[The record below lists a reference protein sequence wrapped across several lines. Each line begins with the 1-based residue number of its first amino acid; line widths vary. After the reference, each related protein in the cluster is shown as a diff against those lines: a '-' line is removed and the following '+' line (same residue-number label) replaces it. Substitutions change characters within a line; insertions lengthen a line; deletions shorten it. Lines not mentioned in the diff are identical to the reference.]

1 MRQNPFYRFNIL
13 IILLFLCFI
22 ITACSNNSNH
32 SGNAD
37 SVQSE
42 NNTHLWNRHCHLPSA
57 DGTIVLGNEP
67 LIIDISHC
75 DQGYGLVKYTGE
87 ADKIN
92 IQIDTPDGNN
102 YKYFIE
108 EKEVYV
114 PIAFTSGD
122 GTYIVSAFEHIEGDQ
137 YVSLFT
143 EIVDVALKDDFL
155 PYLYPNQYVNFTSDS
170 DAVKK
175 AAEITK
181 NASTDLELL
190 TTVYHFVISNIVYDN
205 AKAESVEIG
214 YMPDIDE
221 TLETETG
228 ICFDYA
234 ALMAAMLR
242 SQGVPCK
249 MAIGYSS
256 DVKHAWI
263 DVYIEGQGWVD
274 KAIEFNGKEWRLLDP
289 TFASYNEDD
298 ETVKEYIGDGAN
310 YILQYNH

>member
-1 MRQNPFYRFNIL
+1 MHQNPFYRVF
-13 IILLFLCFI
+13 LLLVLCAFCLGL
-22 ITACSNNSNH
+22 TGCSNDSKSVTESNSN
-32 SGNAD
+32 SGKINHIW
-37 SVQSE
+37 E
-42 NNTHLWNRHCHLPSA
+42 RICHLPSP
-57 DGTIVLGNEP
+57 DGENVLGSD
-67 LIIDISHC
+67 LLMIDISHC

-143 EIVDVALKDDFL
+143 EIVDVALEDDFL

>member
-1 MRQNPFYRFNIL
+1 MRTIPYYRLFFL
-13 IILLFLCFI
+13 IFLCAF
-22 ITACSNNSNH
+22 CCFLSGC
-32 SGNAD
+32 SGNNDIAKATA
-37 SVQSE
+37 SE
-42 NNTHLWNRHCHLPSA
+42 DKEDYRPWTRTCHLPCA
-57 DGTIVLGNEP
+57 DGTTLLGAEP
-67 LIIDISHC
+67 LCIDVSNAS
-75 DQGYGLVKYTGE
+75 QGYALVKYTGE
-87 ADKIN
+87 ADKVN

-108 EKEVYV
+108 EKDEYI
-114 PIAFTSGD
+114 PIAFTSGN
-122 GTYIVSAFEHIEGDQ
+122 GTYIVSAFEHIGGDQ
-137 YVSLFT
+137 YVSLFS
-143 EIVDVALKDDFL
+143 EIVDVTLENDFL
-155 PYLYPNQYVNFTSDS
+155 PYLYPNQYVNFTADS
-170 DAVKK
+170 KTVKK

-181 NASTDLELL
+181 DASTDLELL
-190 TTVYHFVISNIVYDN
+190 TTVYHYVISHIVYDDK
-205 AKAESVEIG
+205 KAATVEIG
-214 YMPDIDE
+214 YLPDIDE
-221 TLETETG
+221 TLETGTG

-234 ALMAAMLR
+234 AVMAAMLR

-274 KAIEFNGKEWRLLDP
+274 KAIEFNGEEWKLLDP